1 MDKSLDENV
10 YKKLFN
16 IHYKNKIFTI
26 FLDKFGRKTFLEVS
40 DEGKYRYPLVSDFV
54 ELHKIYNEKDPF
66 ISYLSNYNIGDTLPI
81 HKPRKVIFKEAV
93 LDLTGIISVV
103 LTGAISLS
111 FFGEFKIEKK
121 NDVIEITP
129 SYNYSCFD
137 DTKELN
143 QYLGNNS
150 VSEEELIAAINN
162 NPNLSDY
169 IKDCAIRLAKYILKK
184 YPNTDNRIFYDNIK
198 TLKIEE
204 LEDNEDN
211 KNIAGCYNSGTNT
224 IELKKYSY
232 KSNQVVLHELTHAYH
247 SWTTAF
253 NNENM
258 QTYVIRSEKIGYC
271 FDEAMVNKI
280 INGIVNVTTY
290 QREGK
295 ILDYLLTLVDYNYYD
310 YEQGGINKLYN
321 MLLEKYP
328 LVDIDYIFNFSDTMN
343 DTSIN
348 TGENIKIEE
357 CPEFLDCLFDLC
369 IRNINSY
376 ADIYDSLYNFFQLI
390 DTDEYYE
397 IVSNYIN
404 EYNDV
409 LKKLGFTNI
418 IQDNAEII
426 NYANQFKKIQLF
438 DNFLENINV
447 EAYSTNVALYKPLQE
462 FIKDKYITSYKA
474 FCDLLEKYNNFLM
487 LREISNNSIISVDDF
502 LEKSQ
507 KFQSLN
513 ITGYTITNDG
523 NIYFN
528 VKVSEK
534 DRVYNQDT
542 RVPVLDKDG
551 KITLLNIN
559 DIRKTANFSGIKS
572 IFNWYLLTNA
582 KDDLSWYDEK
592 FFENELNVSPYDY
605 KKVSIT
611 LNGNIITSDYIDN
624 LTVIIGMNEDGTNS
638 FKLTDKNWNTLYQ
651 DGTPKI
657 KVPIAFADYINISS
671 FEENIELTEI
681 FNKEYLKQFVR
692 SDRDV
697 DNKNYMHYD
706 EENDRIIC
714 KQGKTIILD
723 DKVDNEISIFNV
735 AMFYNTKKHSVYL
748 SFKNEQQYLINDNIE
763 NVNPASL
770 GDVLDYYGKIDDMKY
785 PLKLTTDELIGLF
798 NKYLEDE
805 YGHKITFTLN
815 GKEICRENLDDLSI
829 MIGMNEDGTNSFK
842 LKDKYGNVKYENGNP
857 VVKVP
862 FKFTDYIGESFE
874 GKNIELTEIFNKD
887 YLKKFVQNG
896 KRIKNKEYLN
906 YDEENDRI
914 ICKQEKTVIVDGDSE
929 NEILMGLIYMIPV
942 LNQDLSQNKL
952 IINHDVYTFNTE
964 HPIEKQI
971 NLYDVLNYYG
981 LYDDTKLPYKFS
993 TDEIINLF
1001 SNYLQDVLNMN
1012 NKEELNTEYSM
1023 KM

>member
-169 IKDCAIRLAKYILKK
+169 IKDCAIKLAKHIKEN

-198 TLKIEE
+198 TLRIEE

-211 KNIAGCYNSGTNT
+211 KNIAGCYNSKTNT
-224 IELKKYSY
+224 IGLKSEYFN
-232 KSNQVVLHELTHAYH
+232 SNDVILHELNHAYH
-247 SWTTAF
+247 CWSTTF
-253 NNENM
+253 ENENM
-258 QTYVIRSEKIGYC
+258 KTCVIRSESKGHC
-271 FDEAMVNKI
+271 LGEAMTEKI
-280 INGIVNVTTY
+280 ILAIEDNKLTPRINE
-290 QREGK
+290 Q
-295 ILDYLLTLVDYNYYD
+295 ILNYLLTFVEYNYYD
-310 YEQGGINKLYN
+310 YEQGGITRLYN
-321 MLLEKYP
+321 TLEEKYP
-328 LVDIDYIFNFSDTMN
+328 GIDIDYIFN
-343 DTSIN
+343 SIDAIHETELIDSN
-348 TGENIKIEE
+348 FRIEE
-357 CPEFLDCLFDLC
+357 CSEFLDCLFDLC
-369 IRNINSY
+369 TRNINSNI
-376 ADIYDSLYNFFQLI
+376 DIYESLYNFLQLI
-390 DTDEYYE
+390 NISKYYE
-397 IVSNYIN
+397 VAANYIN

-409 LKKLGFTNI
+409 LKQYGFTNI
-418 IQDNAEII
+418 IQNDDEII
-426 NYANQFKKIQLF
+426 NYANELKKIQMF
-438 DNFLENINV
+438 DNYLENLNIETN
-447 EAYSTNVALYKPLQE
+447 STNVSLYKPLQE
-462 FIKDKYITSYKA
+462 FIKDKHITSYKA

-487 LREISNNSIISVDDF
+487 LRGTSNDDIISVDEF
-502 LEKSQ
+502 LAKSKKYQ
-507 KFQSLN
+507 NLN
-513 ITGYTITNDG
+513 ISGYTITNDG

-528 VKVSEK
+528 VEIPEK
-534 DRVYNQDT
+534 DKVYNQDT

-551 KITLLNIN
+551 KVTLLNIN
-559 DIRKTANFSGIKS
+559 DIRKTINYSEIKS

-582 KDDLSWYDEK
+582 KDDLSWYDGE

-611 LNGNIITSDYIDN
+611 LNGKAIASDYIDN

-638 FKLTDKNWNTLYQ
+638 FKLINKNWNTLYQ

-657 KVPIAFADYINISS
+657 KVTIAFADYINISS

-692 SDRDV
+692 SDRHV

-706 EENDRIIC
+706 EEKDKIVC
-714 KQGKTIILD
+714 EQGKTIILD
-723 DKVDNEISIFNV
+723 DNVDNEISIFNV
-735 AMFYNTKKHSVYL
+735 GIFYNSKKQGICL
-748 SFKNEQQYLINDNIE
+748 EFKNEQQYLINDNIE

-815 GKEICRENLDDLSI
+815 GKEIGRENLDDLMI
-829 MIGMNEDGTNSFK
+829 VIGMNEDGTNSFK
-842 LKDKYGNVKYENGNP
+842 LKDKYGSVKYQDGNP

-887 YLKKFVQNG
+887 YLKQFIQNG
-896 KRIKNKEYLN
+896 EYVKNKEYLN
-906 YDEENDRI
+906 YDEENDKI

-952 IINHDVYTFNTE
+952 IINHDVYTFNIE

-981 LYDDTKLPYKFS
+981 LYDDTKSTYKFS

-1001 SNYLQDVLNMN
+1001 SNYLNDVLNMN
-1012 NKEELNTEYSM
+1012 NKEELNTEYNK